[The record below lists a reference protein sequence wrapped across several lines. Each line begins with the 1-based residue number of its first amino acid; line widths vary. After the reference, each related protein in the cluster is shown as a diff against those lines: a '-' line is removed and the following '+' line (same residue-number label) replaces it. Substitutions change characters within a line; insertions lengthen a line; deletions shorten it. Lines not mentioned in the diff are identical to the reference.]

1 MNALKEDVLRVL
13 DNYHGYCE
21 DERFSE
27 YIEGDSK
34 PREYFADKAQYAR
47 MILHD
52 VLKMG
57 ESQEQYD
64 TLIPMMDVWDSLMT
78 RHTWDTDEQGELFG
92 DMFVNE
98 LLRRLGWTQVSKDC
112 WRGPNFF

>member
-1 MNALKEDVLRVL
+1 MNALKEDVRRVL

-27 YIEGDSK
+27 YSDSK

-92 DMFVNE
+92 DMFVTE
-98 LLRRLGWTQVSKDC
+98 LLRRLNF
-112 WRGPNFF
+112 RGE

>member
-27 YIEGDSK
+27 YIEGDGK
-34 PREYFADKAQYAR
+34 PREYFEDKAQYAR
-47 MILHD
+47 MILQD

-78 RHTWDTDEQGELFG
+78 RHTWDTEAQEELFG

-98 LLRRLGWTQVSKDC
+98 LLRRLGWTQVSEDC